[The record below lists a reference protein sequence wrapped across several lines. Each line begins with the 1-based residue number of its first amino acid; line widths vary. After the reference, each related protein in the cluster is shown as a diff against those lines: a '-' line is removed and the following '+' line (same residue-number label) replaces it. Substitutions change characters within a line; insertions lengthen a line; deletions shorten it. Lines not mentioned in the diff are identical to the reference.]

1 MTAVTRSLRRQPPRD
16 STSPTLEQGA
26 VLASRTGLDGFVPST
41 FRALTRLPGATL
53 VVLIRIYQ
61 YTLSP
66 ALPVLTMGRCGCRFA
81 PTCSHY
87 AVDAIRIH
95 GVIRGVA
102 LAAVRLVKCTPLHP
116 GGLDPVP
123 PRAQPALPVCRSVTV
138 SPYEPRP
145 SPR

>member
-1 MTAVTRSLRRQPPRD
+1 VPSPARSVALSQRGSATTPLAPAPERASTD
-16 STSPTLEQGA
+16 SPGGFGPTLFNA
-26 VLASRTGLDGFVPST
+26 VC
-41 FRALTRLPGATL
+41 RLPGTAL

-102 LAAVRLVKCTPLHP
+102 LAAVRLAKCTPLHP

-123 PRAQPALPVCRSVTV
+123 PRIRPARPVCRSVTL
-138 SPYEPRP
+138 SPYEARP

>member
-1 MTAVTRSLRRQPPRD
+1 MTAVTRSLRRQSQRD
-16 STSPTLEQGA
+16 STSTTLEHGA
-26 VLASRTGLDGFVPST
+26 VLASTTGSDGFVTST
-41 FRALTRLPGATL
+41 VKTLARLPGATL
-53 VVLIRIYQ
+53 VGLIRIYQ
-61 YTLSP
+61 YTLAP

-87 AVDAIRIH
+87 AVDAIRTH

-102 LAAVRLVKCTPLHP
+102 LAAVRLAKCTPLHP

-123 PRAQPALPVCRSVTV
+123 PRARPATPVCRSVTL

>member
-1 MTAVTRSLRRQPPRD
+1 MSATTRSLQHPEARGSAASQLAPAPDQPHP
-16 STSPTLEQGA
+16 G
-26 VLASRTGLDGFVPST
+26 PSGGIGPK
-41 FRALTRLPGATL
+41 FRRALTRLPEATL
-53 VVLIRIYQ
+53 VGLIRIYQ

-123 PRAQPALPVCRSVTV
+123 PRARPAMPVCRSVTL

-145 SPR
+145 SSR

>member
-1 MTAVTRSLRRQPPRD
+1 MSAATRSLRHPRRPSAVATLAPD
-16 STSPTLEQGA
+16 AAEASTVRSGGVGPTLFSA
-26 VLASRTGLDGFVPST
+26 LA
-41 FRALTRLPGATL
+41 RLPGATL

-95 GVIRGVA
+95 GVMRGVA
-102 LAAVRLVKCTPLHP
+102 LAAVRLAKCTPLHP

-123 PRAQPALPVCRSVTV
+123 PRARPAIPVCRSVTL